1 MRGAAQGRRMRTG
14 VEVEREAGYPSEGRV
29 RSLDE
34 FAQHVRRVGTE
45 QRLFEVAARRVTTLL
60 TLEGAAILLYDA
72 LADRVRLVAR
82 AGRLRPVDD
91 DTARAFVRF
100 ERPDLPRD

>member
-1 MRGAAQGRRMRTG
+1 MPDEARGSPAPGRHMRTG
-14 VEVEREAGYPSEGRV
+14 VEGEREAADPSEGRA

-34 FAQHVRRVGTE
+34 FAQHLRSVETE

-60 TLEGAAILLYDA
+60 GLEGAAILLYDA

-82 AGRLRPVDD
+82 AGRIGSAHRP
-91 DTARAFVRF
+91 
-100 ERPDLPRD
+100 ERHHG

>member
-1 MRGAAQGRRMRTG
+1 MPDEARGSPAPGRHMRTG
-14 VEVEREAGYPSEGRV
+14 VEGEREAADPSEGRA

-34 FAQHVRRVGTE
+34 FAQHLRSVETE

-60 TLEGAAILLYDA
+60 GLEGAAILLYDA

-82 AGRLRPVDD
+82 AGRIRPVDD
-91 DTARAFVRF
+91 EIA
-100 ERPDLPRD
+100 